1 MDLNKIIQ
9 EEMINVLNEA
19 YSMEHENFRFRQRV
33 RDSWFNN
40 YKGFST
46 DYDTDITESDI
57 IINWHIIFWLN
68 DFGVEN
74 FVVSIDGVEGI
85 YRVQLLN
92 KQTDEIEQEVDKDI
106 SEIKWKFEVDDAVL
120 QLNGSLYV
128 TGLNFDFKT
137 NICKV
142 QF

>member
-1 MDLNKIIQ
+1 MKLNEIIQ
-9 EEMINVLNEA
+9 EEMVNVLNEA

-40 YKGFST
+40 YEGFSN

-57 IINWHIIFWLN
+57 IVNWHIIFWLN

-74 FVVSIDGVEGI
+74 FVINVDSVEGI

-92 KQTDEIEQEVDKDI
+92 KQTDMTEQEVDKDI
-106 SEIKWKFEVDDAVL
+106 SEIDWKFEVGDAAL

-137 NICKV
+137 NVCRV